1 MYDLDRLR
9 RELCSGLDS
18 KDRADLDLFEI
29 RLDGEWRAR
38 RKSSF
43 ELFEERPDLMRIELE
58 SDLALFEALLD
69 TLAWLELWEF
79 CALLRD
85 RLVAWSS
92 SC

>member
-1 MYDLDRLR
+1 MYGLDRLR
-9 RELCSGLDS
+9 RRFCAGLDS
-18 KDRADLDLFEI
+18 KDTADLDLFEV
-29 RLDGEWRAR
+29 RLDEEWRAR
-38 RKSSF
+38 RKESF

-69 TLAWLELWEF
+69 VLARLELWEF

-85 RLVAWSS
+85 RLGLWSS